1 MPSQASPMETPK
13 ASRRLGPRPLP
24 LHLAVAA
31 LTWQSSRSAWPIWNS
46 GSLPWKDQKAAE
58 NLRKALQGVD
68 PEAFSQAL
76 AKAVEDRSLSL
87 LRGIQAYQAHPYRRD
102 LEDPPVLWREGTTR
116 LLDYGATPPPT
127 RNKGSRNGKAG
138 KRPVL
143 LFVPSLINRA
153 YILDLA
159 ADGSLVR
166 DFAARGF
173 RPLLVDWD
181 APGEEERRFG
191 LTDYIAGRLE
201 ACLDAALAL
210 DEGPVIAVGYCMGGL
225 LALALAQR
233 RHQDLAGLVL
243 MATPF
248 DFHAGQGEQARL
260 IGRSAIALGP
270 LLDTL
275 GELPVDTIQALF
287 AGLDPELVVRKFL
300 SFGRLDSSN
309 PKAAA
314 FVALEDWLNDG
325 VALSAPV
332 ARECI
337 AGWYGDNTPAA
348 GKWCVAGRVVD
359 PARVDLP
366 ALSLIP
372 ANDRIVP
379 PGSSRALAE
388 RLPKSEVLQPNLG
401 HIGMVVSFKAR
412 KEIWD
417 PLADWCFATAQ
428 AASGGSRG
436 A

>member
-1 MPSQASPMETPK
+1 MPSQAAPRETPM
-13 ASRRLGPRPLP
+13 ASRRRLGPRPLP

-58 NLRKALQGVD
+58 SLRKALQGVD
-68 PEAFSQAL
+68 PEAFSQVL
-76 AKAVEDRSLSL
+76 AEAVEERSLAL
-87 LRGIQAYQAHPYRRD
+87 LRGIQAYQAHPYERD

-116 LLDYGATPPPT
+116 LLDYGAVAP
-127 RNKGSRNGKAG
+127 RDKAG
-138 KRPVL
+138 KRPLL

-159 ADGSLVR
+159 ADSSLVR

-233 RHQDLAGLVL
+233 RRKDLAGLVL

-248 DFHAGQGEQARL
+248 DFHAGQPEQARL

-275 GELPVDTIQALF
+275 GELPVDTIQGLF

-325 VALSAPV
+325 VALAAPV
-332 ARECI
+332 ARECL
-337 AGWYGDNTPAA
+337 AGWYGDNTPAT
-348 GKWCVAGRVVD
+348 GKWRIAGRVVD
-359 PARVDLP
+359 PAKLDLP

-379 PGSSRALAE
+379 PGSSQTLAE
-388 RLPKSEVLQPNLG
+388 RLPRSEVMQPSLG

-417 PLADWCFATAQ
+417 PLADWCVATAQ
-428 AASGGSRG
+428 SASG

>member
-13 ASRRLGPRPLP
+13 APRRRLGPRPLP

-58 NLRKALQGVD
+58 SLRKALQGVD

-76 AKAVEDRSLSL
+76 GDAIEARSLAL
-87 LRGIQAYQAHPYRRD
+87 LRGIQAYQAHPYKRD
-102 LEDPPVLWREGTTR
+102 LQDPPVLWSEGTTR
-116 LLDYGATPPPT
+116 LLDYGTTPP
-127 RNKGSRNGKAG
+127 RSGNGKGA

-166 DFAARGF
+166 DFAERGF

-233 RHQDLAGLVL
+233 RVKDLAGLVL

-270 LLDTL
+270 LLDSL

-300 SFGRLDSSN
+300 SFGRLDSGN

-325 VALSAPV
+325 VALAAPV

-337 AGWYGDNTPAA
+337 AGWYGDNTPAT
-348 GKWCVAGRVVD
+348 GRWRVAGRVVD
-359 PARVDLP
+359 PAQVDLP

-372 ANDRIVP
+372 ASDRIVP
-379 PGSSRALAE
+379 PGSAQALAD
-388 RLPKSEVLQPNLG
+388 RLPQSEVLQPNLG

-428 AASGGSRG
+428 AASGSPRG